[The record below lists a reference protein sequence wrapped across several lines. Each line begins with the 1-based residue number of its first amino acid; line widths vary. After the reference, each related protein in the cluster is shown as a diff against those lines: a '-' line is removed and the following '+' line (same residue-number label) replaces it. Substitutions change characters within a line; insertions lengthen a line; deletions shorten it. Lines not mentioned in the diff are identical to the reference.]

1 MARKGRARGELTAKG
16 ELIGYARVSTSEQ
29 DTDAQVNAL
38 KHAGCERIFR
48 DVASG
53 GDRERPELARAIA
66 SSGAGDTLVVARLDR
81 LARSLS
87 HLLELTEGLRAKG
100 AHFRSLADP
109 FDTASPQGMLMMQM
123 LGAFAE
129 FERALIRERTKSGIA
144 AAVAR
149 GARPG
154 NPKMRAR
161 DPVAIA
167 LMKASL
173 ADTTLERTRAAAK
186 GWIGSVHR
194 YRPHLAW
201 SDVVRIINRD
211 RDKAD
216 RVHLT
221 TLKAQV
227 ARLVKAGDLPPEVM
241 ARAVSPI
248 RALAATAVKRLR
260 DEMPEASLRILA
272 RELGER
278 GYHPPRGARWAPETV
293 RNLLELE

>member
-1 MARKGRARGELTAKG
+1 MTLKARAAGSAPKGD
-16 ELIGYARVSTSEQ
+16 LIGYARVSTSEQ
-29 DTDAQVNAL
+29 DTDAQIDAL
-38 KHAGCERIFR
+38 KAAGCKRIFC

-66 SSGAGDTLVVARLDR
+66 SSGGGGTLVVARLDR

-186 GWIGSVHR
+186 SWIGAVNR
-194 YRPHLAW
+194 FRPHLAW

-241 ARAVSPI
+241 TRAASPI

-260 DEMPEASLRILA
+260 DEMPEASLRVLA
-272 RELGER
+272 RELDER
-278 GYHPPRGARWAPETV
+278 GYHSPRGGRWAPETV
-293 RNLLELE
+293 RNLLELK

>member
-1 MARKGRARGELTAKG
+1 MGKRIVRAPIPPKGA
-16 ELIGYARVSTSEQ
+16 LIGYARVSTAEQ
-29 DTDAQVNAL
+29 DTDAQVDAL
-38 KHAGCERIFR
+38 KAAGCARIFR

-53 GDRERPELARAIA
+53 ANRERPELARAIA
-66 SSGAGDTLVVARLDR
+66 NCEAGDTLVVARLDR

-87 HLLELTEGLRAKG
+87 HLLELTEGLRGKG

-129 FERALIRERTKSGIA
+129 FERTLIQERTKSGIA

-149 GARPG
+149 GAKPG

-173 ADTTLERTRAAAK
+173 ADTTLERTRAAAV
-186 GWIGSVHR
+186 GWIAIVRR
-194 YRPHLAW
+194 YRPRLAW
-201 SDVVRIINRD
+201 TDVVRVINRD
-211 RDKAD
+211 RDRAD

-221 TLKAQV
+221 TLKAQA
-227 ARLVKAGDLPPEVM
+227 ARLVKAGDLPAEVL

-248 RALAATAVKRLR
+248 RADAATATKKLK
-260 DEMPEASLRILA
+260 DEMPNASLRQLA
-272 RELGER
+272 GELDAR
-278 GYHPPRGARWAPETV
+278 GFHPPRGARWSAETV
-293 RNLLELE
+293 RVLLASG